1 MAANQLP
8 QDPALR
14 EAFEKFL
21 NATEDAG
28 NAEHARLD
36 RIAKTHV
43 AANSR
48 ELTSTLNI
56 FDAATKKLSEIMDQ
70 KRVSS
75 PSPATLFSQ
84 SAEHKNPSS
93 VEANNSTTPGP
104 SNS

>member
-21 NATEDAG
+21 DATEDAA

-36 RIAKTHV
+36 LIAETHV

-48 ELTSTLNI
+48 KLTSTLKI
-56 FDAATKKLSEIMDQ
+56 FD
-70 KRVSS
+70 
-75 PSPATLFSQ
+75 
-84 SAEHKNPSS
+84 
-93 VEANNSTTPGP
+93 STFLV
-104 SNS
+104 